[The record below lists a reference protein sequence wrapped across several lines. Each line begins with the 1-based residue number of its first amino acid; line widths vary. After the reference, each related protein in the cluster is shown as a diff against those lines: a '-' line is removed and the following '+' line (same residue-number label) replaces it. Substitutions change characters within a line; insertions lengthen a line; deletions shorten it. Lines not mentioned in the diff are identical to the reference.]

1 MITQE
6 TSLGWKEGLLI
17 ALLCTHI
24 APNEQVGLSPYKM
37 LHGRPFFY
45 VSDLFLDPEAQTF
58 HSYAM
63 AIGQFQQD
71 ICLGGV
77 NQDSQNSKESPLYA
91 PGTQV

>member
-45 VSDLFLDPEAQTF
+45 VSDLFLDPESQTLQ
-58 HSYAM
+58 SYTM
-63 AIGQFQQD
+63 AIEQFQ
-71 ICLGGV
+71 
-77 NQDSQNSKESPLYA
+77 
-91 PGTQV
+91 